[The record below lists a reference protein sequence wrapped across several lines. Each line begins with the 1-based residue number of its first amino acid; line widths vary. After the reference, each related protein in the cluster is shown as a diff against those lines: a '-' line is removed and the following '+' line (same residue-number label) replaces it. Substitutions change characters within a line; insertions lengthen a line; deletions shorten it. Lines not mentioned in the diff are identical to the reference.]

1 MSKVMESITRK
12 TSDQTDPSPESHEI
26 YEDVDGEGNVRSE
39 ELYIDMEHSEKS
51 STISVCVQH
60 GADEEFYMH
69 MGHEGDAATEE
80 LYTDMEGAGESPSDL
95 YISMEQGL
103 FCFHLPYIIYLVKCY
118 HWHLKTTRCM
128 SFS

>member
-1 MSKVMESITRK
+1 M
-12 TSDQTDPSPESHEI
+12 
-26 YEDVDGEGNVRSE
+26 DGEGNVRSE

-51 STISVCVQH
+51 STISVCVHH

-69 MGHEGDAATEE
+69 MAHEGDAATEE

-103 FCFHLPYIIYLVKCY
+103 FCFDLPYSYYLPC
-118 HWHLKTTRCM
+118 
-128 SFS
+128 